1 MTDITMHLTAN
12 FYPPI
17 PHDIQLAVQKIFDEL
32 VAESCPWVI
41 MRDGDVIDQ
50 GFDFEEVFDRTYTL
64 PNGAEVT
71 GYSMVEELRL
81 HDALFWDPFVIDDDP
96 ELQYA
101 ESKEVPGQLS
111 FWENE

>member
-1 MTDITMHLTAN
+1 MADITMHLTAN

-32 VAESCPWVI
+32 VAE
-41 MRDGDVIDQ
+41 
-50 GFDFEEVFDRTYTL
+50 FDFEEVFDRTYTL

-101 ESKEVPGQLS
+101 ESKEVSDQLS